1 MDSKVYINAMNAKK
15 RKDNENYIRD
25 ISGDFIE
32 DIMFSVSINSFSLRD
47 EMMDDI
53 EDIYSNCKFAVLRED
68 SSEYQSSKGSI
79 VLDSKLKNGS
89 MYISIKPDNIISI
102 RKVNISKNVDLY
114 NFDVSLFN
122 INLDTGK
129 VASNYFSFEDENRNV
144 KSRNYNRLCL
154 NNSRNLDSNFISKLN
169 YDVESIRNNISLK
182 EEKLNRKVRNIG

>member
-32 DIMFSVSINSFSLRD
+32 DIMSFVSINSFSLRD

-53 EDIYSNCKFAVLRED
+53 EYIYSNCKFAVLRED

-154 NNSRNLDSNFISKLN
+154 NNSIHIDSNFISKLN
-169 YDVESIRNNISLK
+169 DDVESIRNNISLK

>member
-32 DIMFSVSINSFSLRD
+32 DIMFFVSINSFSLRD

-154 NNSRNLDSNFISKLN
+154 NNSIHIDSNFISKLN
-169 YDVESIRNNISLK
+169 DDVESIRNNISLK